1 MLLDDKWPCWASA
14 FSNYA
19 SLTIAFKSARLALPA
34 LTIEEVDAAAR
45 MQAMVK

>member
-1 MLLDDKWPCWASA
+1 MLDDEWPCWANA

-19 SLTIAFKSARLALPA
+19 SLTMAFKSARLALPA

-45 MQAMVK
+45 MQAVVK